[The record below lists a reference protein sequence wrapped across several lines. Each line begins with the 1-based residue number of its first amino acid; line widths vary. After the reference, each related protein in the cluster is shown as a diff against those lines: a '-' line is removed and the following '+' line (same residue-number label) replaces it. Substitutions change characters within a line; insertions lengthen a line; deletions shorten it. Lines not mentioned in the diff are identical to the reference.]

1 MRYARIRRLHPFFF
15 PFLSRTARLP
25 DVGILNS
32 NHSDL
37 PNTMGAVHSEA
48 SDPSK
53 KDGDGSASTEPYY
66 TPTASSAVKNDVFSP
81 DASSTPKA
89 LVIVGPS
96 GVGKGTLIKLLMDGS
111 DRFGFSTSHT
121 TRQPRPGEIVR
132 LSHAS

>member
-1 MRYARIRRLHPFFF
+1 M
-15 PFLSRTARLP
+15 
-25 DVGILNS
+25 GILNL
-32 NHSDL
+32 NLSDL
-37 PNTMGAVHSEA
+37 PASMGAVHSEA
-48 SDPSK
+48 AEPSTK
-53 KDGDGSASTEPYY
+53 GGDGSEPYY
-66 TPTASSAVKNDVFSP
+66 TPTASSAVKNDVFST

-132 LSHAS
+132 NFCLAHIHHDLP